1 MRLLRRIIT
10 AAVMLLLCMVTR
22 AQEIVID
29 PSQIAASASN
39 AAEQV
44 DYMLDQLGELAH
56 LGEQMSTVRDHFDK
70 VFGEDGIGGK
80 AISVLEDLG
89 TLQRLT
95 ESYNST
101 LKSTQRYLQQMKEM
115 ERFRLSD
122 ASMMTSYITSL
133 TRQMEMAIQTAR
145 KILETLG
152 FSKKEKKDE
161 LEKIIEEMEEEMQTL
176 DRMMEV
182 ETESTIVAEGL
193 SDFIGYIDKEMT
205 SENYV
210 QAKAAYGSIDDAGR
224 GTLGVIS
231 MLLAFF
237 CIASAFTGFIVT
249 VRGGI
254 LGDPVANN
262 AFYRVAVGLF
272 MGLVMLN
279 LVGGIFGYKL

>member
-56 LGEQMSTVRDHFDK
+56 LGEQMSSVRDHFDK

-210 QAKAAYGSIDDAGR
+210 QSKAAYGSIDDAGR

-279 LVGGIFGYKL
+279 LLGGIFGYKL